1 MSLAD
6 VLRRARAKADDR
18 ALRRAEELQETAREL
33 HRSAPRGG
41 VNRNRYGQP
50 RSAPG
55 EPPAT
60 EEGRLLERLDDPPQP
75 IARGYRAAV
84 NYRVLEDGYSPNNL
98 EPRPL
103 GRLALDALK
112 ARVRR

>member
-1 MSLAD
+1 MSLAATIQ
-6 VLRRARAKADDR
+6 RARAKAEDR
-18 ALRRAEELQETAREL
+18 TLRRAEELQEIAREL
-33 HRSAPRGG
+33 HRNAPRGG

-60 EEGRLLERLDDPPQP
+60 EEGTLLERLSDPPQP
-75 IARGYRAAV
+75 VARGYRAAV
-84 NYRVLEDGYSPNNL
+84 NYAVLEDGYAPNNL

-103 GRLALDALK
+103 GRLSLDALK
-112 ARVRR
+112 AKVRR